1 MQKIV
6 CFNGPFEKNGYLNNW
21 YIADFIK
28 YGLRFSSVQQYMGF
42 KTIMLFQD
50 AGVDPYILAASDT
63 NTIKETDCPVK
74 NYIEDVWSSV
84 SQMVM
89 YEGILEKFRQ
99 NKDLRDKLLAT
110 QPDILAMCKAEDKIL
125 GIGLSMKDDRR
136 FQMSEWQG
144 QNLLGFTLMMVRAE
158 LSEK

>member
-1 MQKIV
+1 
-6 CFNGPFEKNGYLNNW
+6 
-21 YIADFIK
+21 
-28 YGLRFSSVQQYMGF
+28 
-42 KTIMLFQD
+42 
-50 AGVDPYILAASDT
+50 
-63 NTIKETDCPVK
+63 
-74 NYIEDVWSSV
+74 
-84 SQMVM
+84 MVM

-110 QPDILAMCKAEDKIL
+110 LPDILAMCKAEDKIL

>member
-50 AGVDPYILAASDT
+50 AGVDPSKIILKTCGA
-63 NTIKETDCPVK
+63 
-74 NYIEDVWSSV
+74 V
-84 SQMVM
+84 SARWLCMKA
-89 YEGILEKFRQ
+89 YWKSF
-99 NKDLRDKLLAT
+99 DKT
-110 QPDILAMCKAEDKIL
+110 K
-125 GIGLSMKDDRR
+125 
-136 FQMSEWQG
+136 
-144 QNLLGFTLMMVRAE
+144 T
-158 LSEK
+158 